1 MLQALEVLTCK
12 GGSAATAAGGKSSEW
27 CRYCSCM
34 CMITPATRVAPYR
47 VPPSDLLPSFKT
59 IHVPLTV
66 LLSLC
71 VPAAHSKYCSSE
83 SACPAALPPPLL
95 LLLLLLF
102 WPLPATGLL
111 TDSRLV
117 KPLLLI
123 WWLRLAAAGGVE
135 PAAPAAAAAGRA
147 GKPACPASRR
157 GHSLA
162 RSSALT
168 RPLTAASL
176 RSCVMSCKHNRTVR
190 QPGEDAA

>member
-1 MLQALEVLTCK
+1 MLTCK
-12 GGSAATAAGGKSSEW
+12 GSSAATVAGGHHHSGA
-27 CRYCSCM
+27 YM
-34 CMITPATRVAPYR
+34 PATGGRHAERATVRSA
-47 VPPSDLLPSFKT
+47 T
-59 IHVPLTV
+59 IIRSCLLTV

-71 VPAAHSKYCSSE
+71 VPAAHSRYCSSA

-95 LLLLLLF
+95 LLLLF
-102 WPLPATGLL
+102 WPLPPTGLL
-111 TDSRLV
+111 TDNRLV
-117 KPLLLI
+117 RPLLLM
-123 WWLRLAAAGGVE
+123 WWLRFAAAGDVE

-176 RSCVMSCKHNRTVR
+176 RSCVMSCRQNRTADSPAR
-190 QPGEDAA
+190 KHAL